1 MCFCYTTQKEG
12 AEVSDITS
20 FQTFD
25 IPTLASDPISWTP
38 QDLEKHLEATNCMEL
53 WPWLAAQA
61 VDGQAIMLL
70 PSAQELQSQMGLEWE
85 MAVKIAQLADGLRL
99 AYRKQYCSKNSV

>member
-1 MCFCYTTQKEG
+1 GCNG
-12 AEVSDITS
+12 INNATS
-20 FQTFD
+20 RKAVKSRSNFRNINGDSTPAFD

-85 MAVKIAQLADGLRL
+85 MA
-99 AYRKQYCSKNSV
+99 